1 MKEIKVVTRVQKLAA
16 LHAALRSR
24 PDFPGMTVS
33 KAEMYTGEHREASHS
48 IKAELTDHVTRYRI
62 ELVVPDESARALFDA
77 IVETLSKGAAGDSLV
92 WISDVER
99 VSFVHKTA

>member
-16 LHAALRSR
+16 LHAALRAR

-33 KAEMYTGEHREASHS
+33 KSEMYTAEHRDAHHS
-48 IKAELTDHVTRYRI
+48 IKAELTDHVARCRI
-62 ELVVPDESARALFDA
+62 ELVVPDESARALFEA

-99 VSFVHKTA
+99 VSLVHKTV

>member
-1 MKEIKVVTRVQKLAA
+1 MKEIKVIARVQKLAA

-33 KAEMYTGEHREASHS
+33 KAEMYPPEHREALQS
-48 IKAELTDHVTRYRI
+48 IKAELTDHVSRCRI
-62 ELVVPDESARALFDA
+62 ELVVPDESARALFEA

-99 VSFVHKTA
+99 VSVVHKSP